1 MRELMSYLPENYP
14 ASKETVTFQEALQ
27 PEVGV
32 MWQARDDLL
41 AQLDPY
47 SATWG
52 LDYWE
57 DALGLSNG
65 LGLDLDTR
73 RRVIVAKLQGR
84 TTTTPEVVKNVAET
98 LLGVPVEVIEIFD
111 EYTVL
116 LATPAGFLPKPR
128 AVQLRAQLR
137 DIMPAHL
144 DFQIII
150 PTACHLSITG
160 LLGGERRK
168 AREFSTSEEEW
179 IVEGAVVALTS
190 QEEARQ
196 RQNRRRWGG
205 LYAAALACAVLET
218 LLFGRRL
225 LDPAAALMILPPM
238 LAAIFGLHFC
248 CFAKE
253 KLPAFYDQYK
263 VNFYSSGMMR
273 MDVGGVYFNNSNW
286 PHILRGLRVWSVAA
300 AVGMPLLD
308 LVMGWTWPAAW
319 DAAGR
324 WVLLALF
331 LGGLFVPV
339 YVAARR
345 YE

>member
-160 LLGGERRK
+160 LLGPRCSVTTLKPFHGTIPNVPLYSTPRRGWV
-168 AREFSTSEEEW
+168 FSS
-179 IVEGAVVALTS
+179 
-190 QEEARQ
+190 
-196 RQNRRRWGG
+196 
-205 LYAAALACAVLET
+205 AALP
-218 LLFGRRL
+218 R
-225 LDPAAALMILPPM
+225 
-238 LAAIFGLHFC
+238 
-248 CFAKE
+248 KE
-253 KLPAFYDQYK
+253 
-263 VNFYSSGMMR
+263 
-273 MDVGGVYFNNSNW
+273 GG
-286 PHILRGLRVWSVAA
+286 
-300 AVGMPLLD
+300 
-308 LVMGWTWPAAW
+308 
-319 DAAGR
+319 
-324 WVLLALF
+324 
-331 LGGLFVPV
+331 
-339 YVAARR
+339 
-345 YE
+345 